1 MTQKK
6 KKSRLY
12 SRARPVLAAFVF
24 GMASDLATSAEEA
37 REERVLL
44 RLFLPTPPAARRRR
58 PAVVV
63 ISEVV
68 RIDPAP
74 AAAVA
79 VRPGLRL
86 GVRDE
91 RQSLLNGRQRH
102 RRRRRGGRLLLL
114 LLRHPVRTRHRR
126 GPPLLAAIGRFGCRD
141 LFRVR

>member
-1 MTQKK
+1 
-6 KKSRLY
+6 
-12 SRARPVLAAFVF
+12 
-24 GMASDLATSAEEA
+24 MASDLATSAEEA

-91 RQSLLNGRQRH
+91 RQGLLNGRQRH
-102 RRRRRGGRLLLL
+102 RRRRRGGRLLL